1 MTLTIGLVWN
11 GLILQIH
18 GHKFYID
25 KLIVFKV
32 NDNCIRKKSTEVVL
46 VSSQLTLNISLV
58 LILLTLIK

>member
-25 KLIVFKV
+25 KLVFKV
-32 NDNCIRKKSTEVVL
+32 NDNCIRKKSIEVVL